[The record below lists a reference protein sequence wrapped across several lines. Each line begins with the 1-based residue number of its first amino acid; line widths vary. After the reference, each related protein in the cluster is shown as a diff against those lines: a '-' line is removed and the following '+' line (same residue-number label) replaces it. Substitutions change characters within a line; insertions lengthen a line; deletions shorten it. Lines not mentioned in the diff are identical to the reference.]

1 MRNILI
7 RIQLDSRHSYFKSQ
21 DKKMVIEI
29 KSDSEETCHSF
40 ISWEL
45 TGNKLPLWIGYNLS
59 VSRLEAWSAVSRLE
73 SGEDIRMW
81 SSVRSH

>member
-21 DKKMVIEI
+21 DKKMVTEI

-45 TGNKLPLWIGYNLS
+45 TGSKLPLWIGYNLS
-59 VSRLEAWSAVSRLE
+59 VSRLEAWSAASQLE

>member
-7 RIQLDSRHSYFKSQ
+7 KIQLDSRHSYFKSQ

-45 TGNKLPLWIGYNLS
+45 TGSKLPLWIGYNLS

-73 SGEDIRMW
+73 SGGR
-81 SSVRSH
+81 H